1 MTNYGFNDS
10 TSSKAEAERADLQEA
25 LLRGELTREEFTYLL
40 TLIKT
45 RNDEE

>member
-10 TSSKAEAERADLQEA
+10 TSCKAAAERADLQEA

-40 TLIKT
+40 TLIKS